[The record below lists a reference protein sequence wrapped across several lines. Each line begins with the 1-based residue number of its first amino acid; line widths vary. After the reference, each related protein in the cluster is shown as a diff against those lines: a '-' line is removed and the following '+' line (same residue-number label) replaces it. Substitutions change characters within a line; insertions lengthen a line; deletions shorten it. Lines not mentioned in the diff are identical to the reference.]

1 MKKLIIL
8 LTIVTAMQSKAQINY
23 AKQMAATIMNQYKDS
38 MVVKKYASHLEQD
51 KLPEG
56 NRPANWNYEIGVV
69 LMGFERLAKHTGDNS
84 YMDYTKHILDHF
96 IKSDGS
102 IRTYSMEEYN
112 SDHVPPGRQLLRLH
126 ELYKDEKYKTAA
138 QTLRNQISWQ
148 PRNKIGGFWHKL
160 KYPTQMWLDGLY
172 MLQPFYAEYSVGKNT
187 VVMQKQVCSIMAGMK
202 ANCNAGPIKK
212 QVCLLSSGAAALAGT

>member
-1 MKKLIIL
+1 MKKTVTSLKAHSKFTL
-8 LTIVTAMQSKAQINY
+8 LLCVLCAFVGKTNAQINY

-69 LMGFERLAKHTGDNS
+69 LMGFERLAKHTGDNT
-84 YMDYTKHILDHF
+84 YMNYTKHIVDHF
-96 IKSDGS
+96 IKDDGT
-102 IRTYSMEEYN
+102 IRTYIMDEYN
-112 SDHVPPGRQLLRLH
+112 SDMVPPARQLLRLH
-126 ELYKDEKYKTAA
+126 ELYKEEKYKIAA

-172 MLQPFYAEYSVGKNT
+172 MLEPFYAEYSVVNNQPEYFNDIINQFVWMEKYGRDAKT
-187 VVMQKQVCSIMAGMK
+187 G
-202 ANCNAGPIKK
+202 
-212 QVCLLSSGAAALAGT
+212 